1 VISCARM
8 SEMSLD
14 AAFGLL
20 QAFLR
25 DDEYYG
31 DSSQAY
37 GDKGAEAIRRALR
50 LLLARPELG
59 FVWLAHLNEKPVAV
73 CVVSFAVSTS
83 IGAVVAKLDDVYVD
97 PADRRKG
104 VGTRHY
110 ILLTAELRRLGVERV
125 DTSVHVKNV
134 GARRFYERLGFRSL
148 REERL
153 ACVLD

>member
-1 VISCARM
+1 MIPCARM
-8 SEMSLD
+8 SETSLE

-25 DDEYYG
+25 DDEYDG

-37 GDKGAEAIRRALR
+37 GDRGGEAMREALR
-50 LLLARPELG
+50 LLLVRPELG
-59 FVWLAHLNEKPVAV
+59 FVWLGYLSETPVAV

-83 IGAVVAKLDDVYVD
+83 IGGVVAKLDDVYVD
-97 PADRRKG
+97 PANRGTG

-110 ILLTAELRRLGVERV
+110 MLLTAELQRLGIKRV
-125 DTSVHVKNV
+125 DTSVHVENV

-153 ACVLD
+153 ASVLG